1 MKYVLLIYDDEK
13 AWAGLSPEQQEQLGS
28 EQFKRYGEYSQWL
41 EEKGLFKA
49 GDALH
54 GTEQATTVRV
64 RDGKTV
70 TTDGPFAETKEQL
83 GGYYVIEAENL
94 DQAIDAA
101 ARCPGAETGSMEVR
115 PIMDIM

>member
-1 MKYVLLIYDDEK
+1 MKYVLLIYGDEK
-13 AWAGLSPEQQEQLGS
+13 GWADLPPEEQEQLGS
-28 EQFKRYGEYSQWL
+28 EEFKRYGQYSQWL
-41 EEKGLFKA
+41 EEKGLYKA

-64 RDGKTV
+64 RDGRTV

-101 ARCPGAETGSMEVR
+101 ARCPGAETGSMEIR